1 MKGKNLRSLLQCLGI
16 KFSVIAR
23 VCCADVKRRET
34 KELYSLRS
42 PFCCRQRNQ
51 RNVNE
56 IFLSSLEGSSDFPN
70 FNIVK
75 QLSYIEWK
83 SCVPQIP
90 PGPFKFQ
97 CTFYKLTSQNSACSK
112 IVPLYNAPVL
122 FLTGLTSFLDISRSI
137 YIFVCDSNGGRGKIK
152 QIKEERNNCTWK
164 EKEGDWGKKIFCLVL
179 NRKCQKESVNRNW
192 NFLLDIEGTGN
203 RNA

>member
-83 SCVPQIP
+83 SCVSQIR

-97 CTFYKLTSQNSACSK
+97 CTFYKLASQNSACSK
-112 IVPLYNAPVL
+112 IVPLYNAPL
-122 FLTGLTSFLDISRSI
+122 RFLTGLTCFRDISR
-137 YIFVCDSNGGRGKIK
+137 SNGGRGKIK
-152 QIKEERNNCTWK
+152 QIRRSVIT
-164 EKEGDWGKKIFCLVL
+164 VL
-179 NRKCQKESVNRNW
+179 GRRRK
-192 NFLLDIEGTGN
+192 GTGV
-203 RNA
+203 RKYSVWC